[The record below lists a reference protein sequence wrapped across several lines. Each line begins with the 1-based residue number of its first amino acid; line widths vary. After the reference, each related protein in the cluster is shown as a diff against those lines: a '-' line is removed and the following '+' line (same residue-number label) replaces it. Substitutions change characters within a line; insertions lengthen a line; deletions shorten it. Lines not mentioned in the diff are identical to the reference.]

1 MTLHT
6 DAVNKDQSA
15 SILSACIKR
24 IGWTPEFKFVV
35 VGFCSVMMLGCA
47 APKPSFIDP
56 VPVVPAEWST
66 VIETSTSADASRQP
80 WWQTL
85 KSPALDQLVEEALAE
100 NTSVKRAVKAVE
112 LANQQLET
120 VKLGWLPSLNLF
132 GGRISGDTT
141 LFFQGLPVPVSN
153 VGGFVGILPNYFV
166 NMFRLPYEQRQAME
180 LVDVARAEMLAVRAG
195 VVGEVVSAYAILLS
209 SSNEMNLL
217 EKVRQTLIRQRDLV
231 AGLESVGMAS
241 KTMLNQIAVE
251 IAQVDGQM
259 ALLRANAVAAR
270 NALNTLVKRPLG
282 TREPFDTVEALVIV
296 DPVTSQTPA
305 AVLNFRPD
313 IVAER
318 ARVLAATTGIDVE
331 TMLLA
336 PTFEFNALRTNID
349 TQVNDLGGQSNANF
363 TAGYAALTLDPR
375 VFGLIKTSELSAE
388 DALLRY
394 VETVDRALREVDD
407 AIAQFQGQR
416 RNLETTQEQVSI
428 LKRNVD
434 ELTAL
439 EKSQLASELSVLEA
453 TLEWLVARLSH
464 TEAQT
469 QTLLAYVGLQQAM
482 GIGVL
487 YETEN
492 LTIVNGLIETP
503 NHEEIP

>member
-1 MTLHT
+1 MTT
-6 DAVNKDQSA
+6 DDAAKTQVTDFAPAHVRATYCITRGKLAVVAVCSA
-15 SILSACIKR
+15 LL
-24 IGWTPEFKFVV
+24 
-35 VGFCSVMMLGCA
+35 LGCA
-47 APKPSFIDP
+47 APRSSFIDP
-56 VPVVPAEWST
+56 VEVVPAEWST
-66 VIETSTSADASRQP
+66 VLETTDVMNVSRYP
-80 WWQTL
+80 WWQSL
-85 KSPALDQLVEEALAE
+85 QSPGLDQLVTQALSE
-100 NTSVKRAVKAVE
+100 NTSVRRAVKAVE

-120 VKLGWLPSLNLF
+120 VKLGWLPSLSLF

-195 VVGEVVSAYAILLS
+195 VVGEVVSAYALFLSAKNETALLK
-209 SSNEMNLL
+209 ETQ
-217 EKVRQTLIRQRDLV
+217 QTLKRQRDLV
-231 AGLESVGMAS
+231 SGLQSVGMAS
-241 KTMLNQIAVE
+241 QTMLNQIDVE
-251 IAQVDGQM
+251 IAQVRGQL
-259 ALLRANAVAAR
+259 ALLSADVTAAR

-282 TREPFDTVEALVIV
+282 TEQTFDAIKGLEVV
-296 DPVTSQTPA
+296 DQVASQTPA

-336 PTFEFNALRTNID
+336 PTLEFNALRTNID
-349 TQVNDLGGQSNANF
+349 TQVNNLGSQTNANF
-363 TAGYAALTLDPR
+363 SAGYAALVLDPR
-375 VFGLIKTSELSAE
+375 VFGMIKTSELLAE

-394 VETVDRALREVDD
+394 VQAVDRALGEVDD
-407 AIAQFQGQR
+407 AIALYQGQR
-416 RNLETTQEQVSI
+416 LNLKAAQEQVAI
-428 LKRNVD
+428 LERNMS
-434 ELTAL
+434 ELSAL
-439 EKSQLASELSVLEA
+439 EQSQLASELSVVEA
-453 TLEWLVARLSH
+453 RLEWLVSRLSQNQS
-464 TEAQT
+464 ET
-469 QTLLAYVGLQQAM
+469 QTVLAYVALQQAM

-487 YETEN
+487 YDTEN